1 MKKLIFAVLL
11 CMAMTACHVRHYG
24 GKQLQVRVARP
35 QKEYDPLQAMA
46 DEGDT
51 TLFSLPGDLMEDE
64 DSTGESLLDGMSDE
78 YDEDVEMVDE
88 EALEDLERMVQ
99 GLPEKRR

>member
-1 MKKLIFAVLL
+1 
-11 CMAMTACHVRHYG
+11 
-24 GKQLQVRVARP
+24 
-35 QKEYDPLQAMA
+35 MA

-51 TLFSLPGDLMEDE
+51 TLFSLPGELMEAE

-88 EALEDLERMVQ
+88 EAMEDLERMVQ